1 MKKVE
6 KSRHVLAMSAEA
18 PPVLRVQ
25 SPALVEFETADCF
38 GDQIRSMT
46 DIERGIDWDHINPA
60 TGPVYVEHASPGDT
74 LVVRVES
81 IETAGQGVMCTGGG
95 FGVLA
100 DRIPD
105 LHWRFLPI
113 DEGVARWSDDVE
125 IRTEPMI
132 GVIGVAPVGE
142 PVPCG
147 TPGHHGGNMDTKLI
161 TEDSTVYLPVFV
173 PGALLAVGDLHAA
186 MGDGEVA
193 VTGVEVGGLVRL
205 HVDVRRDLRLT
216 DPLVETGELV
226 ATVASAETLDEAADM
241 ATHAMAELLHS
252 RLGMELHD
260 AVILMSAV
268 GDLQVSQVV
277 DPLKTARFTMPRAV
291 YEPTHGPLL

>member
-25 SPALVEFETADCF
+25 PPALVELETADCF
-38 GDQIRSMT
+38 GDQIHSMA
-46 DIERGIDWDHINPA
+46 DVERGIDWDRINPA
-60 TGPVYVEHASPGDT
+60 TGPVYVERAAPGDT
-74 LVVRVES
+74 LVARVES
-81 IETAGQGVMCTGGG
+81 IETASQGIMCTGGG

-100 DRIPD
+100 DRIPR
-105 LHWRFLPI
+105 LHWRFLRI
-113 DEGVARWSDDVE
+113 DEGVASWDDDVA

-132 GVIGVAPVGE
+132 GVIGVAPEGE

-161 TEDSTVYLPVFV
+161 TEGATVYLPVV
-173 PGALLAVGDLHAA
+173 APGALLAVGDLHAA

-193 VTGVEVGGLVRL
+193 VTGVEVAGRVVL
-205 HVDVRRDLRLT
+205 HVDIRRDLTLR
-216 DPLVETGELV
+216 DPLVETSELV
-226 ATVASAETLDEAADM
+226 ATIASAESLDEAADM
-241 ATHAMAELLHS
+241 ATHAMAELLS
-252 RLGMELHD
+252 TGLGMALHD
-260 AVILMSAV
+260 AVMLMSAV

-277 DPLKTARFTMPRAV
+277 DPLKTARFTMPKAM
-291 YEPTHGPLL
+291 YETTHGLLL

>member
-1 MKKVE
+1 
-6 KSRHVLAMSAEA
+6 
-18 PPVLRVQ
+18 
-25 SPALVEFETADCF
+25 
-38 GDQIRSMT
+38 
-46 DIERGIDWDHINPA
+46 
-60 TGPVYVEHASPGDT
+60 
-74 LVVRVES
+74 VES
-81 IETAGQGVMCTGGG
+81 IEIGDQGVMCTGGG

-100 DRIPD
+100 DRIPE

-113 DEGVARWSDDVE
+113 DEGVARWRDDVE
-125 IRTEPMI
+125 IGTEPMI
-132 GVIGVAPVGE
+132 GVIGVAPAGE

-161 TEDSTVYLPVFV
+161 TEGAAVYLPVFV

-193 VTGVEVGGLVRL
+193 VTGVEVCGRVVL

-226 ATVASAETLDEAADM
+226 ATIASAETLDEAVDA
-241 ATHAMAELLHS
+241 ATHAMAELLHT

-260 AVILMSAV
+260 AAMFMSAV
-268 GDLQVSQVV
+268 GDLQISQVV
-277 DPLKTARFTMPRAV
+277 DPLKTARFTMPKAE
-291 YEPTHGPLL
+291 YETAHGPLL